1 MTEVGSHI
9 DENFDIIIY
18 LVTKFNNNTETYDF
32 EDLLQVAFLG
42 SLKAIKNFN
51 PEVGPLRNYIFSS
64 VRNHLLKFLN
74 KEKQWQEAVRL
85 EPNISPNCIDSHDM
99 LEFRNI
105 LSVYEDKLLPVEKN
119 ILELKLDS
127 FSRKE
132 ICESLFLTKNE
143 YYSFLYSALGKIRKY
158 ET

>member
-1 MTEVGSHI
+1 MTKEGGSI
-9 DENFDIIIY
+9 DDNFDIIIY
-18 LVTKFNNNTETYDF
+18 LVTKFNGNTETYDF

-51 PEVGPLRNYIFSS
+51 PAVGPLRNYIFSS
-64 VRNHLLKFLN
+64 VRNQLLKFLN
-74 KEKQWQEAVRL
+74 KEKQWQDTVRL
-85 EPNISPNCIDSHDM
+85 EANISPDCVDSHDM

-127 FSRKE
+127 LTRKE
-132 ICESLFLTKNE
+132 ICDSLVLTKNQ
-143 YYSFLYSALGKIRKY
+143 YYTFLYSAIGKIKKY